1 VDAYDPATDSWRSM
15 APMPNPRH
23 GIQGAV
29 CNGGIYIAGGAD
41 DQGGGNTVN
50 THDVFFPDGNPTTCT

>member
-1 VDAYDPATDSWRSM
+1 
-15 APMPNPRH
+15 MPNPRH

-41 DQGGGNTVN
+41 DQGGGNSTNV
-50 THDVFFPDGNPTTCT
+50 HDALFPSGTLTTCR

>member
-1 VDAYDPATDSWRSM
+1 
-15 APMPNPRH
+15 MPNPRH

-41 DQGGGNTVN
+41 DQGGGHAVN
-50 THDVFFPDGNPTTCT
+50 THDVLFPGGTQTSCT